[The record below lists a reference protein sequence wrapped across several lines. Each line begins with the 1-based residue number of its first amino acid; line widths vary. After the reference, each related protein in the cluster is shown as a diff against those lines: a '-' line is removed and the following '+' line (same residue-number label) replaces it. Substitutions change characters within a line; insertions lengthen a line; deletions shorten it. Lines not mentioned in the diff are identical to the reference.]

1 VVITCVPNRHARVQQ
16 EALAYYA
23 LRDYDRAQI
32 IFESIRNRDP
42 YRLQHLETYSNIL
55 YVKEKSAELSH
66 LAHTVVKIEKYC
78 PESCCVVGNYY
89 SLKAQHERA
98 IMYFQRALKLNP
110 KYLSGKT
117 LQVRCIGIGFIIER
131 IVLRSLDTH
140 GS

>member
-1 VVITCVPNRHARVQQ
+1 
-16 EALAYYA
+16 
-23 LRDYDRAQI
+23 
-32 IFESIRNRDP
+32 
-42 YRLQHLETYSNIL
+42 
-55 YVKEKSAELSH
+55 
-66 LAHTVVKIEKYC
+66 
-78 PESCCVVGNYY
+78 VGNYY